1 MMKDYTAIFWHWL
14 LLLLTASRTDRLT
27 SKRILGISVVQKT
40 VDDLVDHFIEV
51 DIDASTQNSA
61 QTGNLVASENI
72 EKYKEWSS
80 AQDCDPFDHL
90 LPLAAIEELNKFMC
104 DEIVRISK
112 IPVADK
118 KKPWVP
124 PLSPLHHQCFPLWA
138 KEHPANDVIRKH
150 LSSVH
155 IREANIESGTL
166 PREARDYHL
175 YHTHRCRGSQLE
187 QTACGPSP

>member
-61 QTGNLVASENI
+61 QTGNLVA
-72 EKYKEWSS
+72 KHRK
-80 AQDCDPFDHL
+80 
-90 LPLAAIEELNKFMC
+90 ELNKFMC